1 MHCHS
6 RPNGNMT
13 VKLDTTKACD
23 RMGWCFLHRVMT
35 KFVFKISG
43 LTWLIMAIVE
53 LALFSFIINGKSSG
67 FFRFMRG
74 LWQGNSI
81 YLYLFLFLIA
91 KSLSSCYI
99 GPFRDGVS

>member
-1 MHCHS
+1 VVFLTQGH
-6 RPNGNMT
+6 
-13 VKLDTTKACD
+13 DQI
-23 RMGWCFLHRVMT
+23 CFQDIWVDLV
-35 KFVFKISG
+35 
-43 LTWLIMAIVE
+43 MAIVE